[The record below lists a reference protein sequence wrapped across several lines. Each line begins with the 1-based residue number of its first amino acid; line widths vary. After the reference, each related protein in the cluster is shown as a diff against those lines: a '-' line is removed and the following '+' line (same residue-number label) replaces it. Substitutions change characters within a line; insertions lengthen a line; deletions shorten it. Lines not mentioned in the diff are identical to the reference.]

1 MSTSGAE
8 VAVAIM
14 VEVAAGVKGLS
25 TNNFWNP
32 AIEPLNHTELLL
44 LRSNVQTL

>member
-1 MSTSGAE
+1 M
-8 VAVAIM
+8 AVATT

-32 AIEPLNHTELLL
+32 AIEPLNHTELFTTTFK
-44 LRSNVQTL
+44 RSNALNF